1 MDFDHMRSGNLSG
14 IGIASG
20 VTQWVNHQVRRRPMP
35 ETPSANARLPFDI
48 DEQIDPTLITAHA
61 GVPLVIELFR
71 RMGAAQVINEAV
83 RIKQRQRGL
92 RPAQLVEALIALWAA
107 GGDRCQD
114 LQTLRTDA
122 ALGTLLGYELPAA
135 TTLRDFL
142 EGFHVEDPLLWRAG
156 EKTAVPE
163 ESTPLAGVGAAT
175 RRVLA
180 AVQQHTPQ
188 RTVTLDVDATIL
200 EAHKHTA
207 TMTYEGTRGYQPVV
221 AVWAEQDLIVH
232 DEFRDGNVPAGCGNA
247 RILARAVARLP
258 PGITQIFVRGDS
270 ALYEQEVLAW
280 CEQPARGI
288 GYAISADM
296 SPQLHAEILR
306 LPETAW
312 QLDRDEPDV
321 IREWAEVPYVP
332 EDGDHRKE
340 RPWVR
345 RYLAGRVRRRQGELF
360 ADGSTVKHFAI
371 VTNREG
377 DGLTLIRWHREKAGT
392 VEQAHHVLKNELAA
406 AALPSG
412 KFGANAAWFR
422 LNTLTDNL
430 LSALKRL
437 ALPGDLSEARPKRLR
452 FLVFNTVGKVVQHA
466 RRTLLRLTTVAQQ
479 ALVALARSHIL
490 ALNLT

>member
-1 MDFDHMRSGNLSG
+1 
-14 IGIASG
+14 
-20 VTQWVNHQVRRRPMP
+20 MP
-35 ETPSANARLPFDI
+35 EMPSERARLPFEI
-48 DEQIDPTLITAHA
+48 DDRIDPGLITAHA

-71 RMGAAQVINEAV
+71 RVGAAQVVNAQV

-92 RPAQLVEALIALWAA
+92 TPAQLVETLIALWAA

-135 TTLRDFL
+135 TTMRDFL
-142 EGFHVEDPLLWRAG
+142 KGFHVENPPLWRAG

-163 ESTPLAGVGAAT
+163 ESAPLAGVGAAN

-180 AVQQHTPQ
+180 AVQQPAPQ
-188 RTVTLDVDATIL
+188 PIATLDVDATIL
-200 EAHKHTA
+200 EAHKRTA
-207 TMTYEGTRGYQPVV
+207 AVTYEGPRGYQPVV
-221 AVWAEQDLIVH
+221 VVWAEQDLIVH

-247 RILARAVARLP
+247 RILERAVAALP
-258 PGITQIFVRGDS
+258 PGVTQIFVRGDS

-280 CEQPARGI
+280 CEAPERGI

-296 SPQLHAEILR
+296 SPPLRAEITR
-306 LPETAW
+306 LSEHAW
-312 QLDRDEPDV
+312 QPDRDESDV

-332 EDGDHRKE
+332 EDKDYRKD
-340 RPWVR
+340 RPCVR
-345 RYLAGRVRRRQGELF
+345 RYLAVRVRTRQGELF

-392 VEQAHHVLKNELAA
+392 VEHAHHVLKNELAA

-412 KFGANAAWFR
+412 KFGANAAWCR
-422 LNTLTDNL
+422 LNVLTYNL

-437 ALPGDLSEARPKRLR
+437 ALPGDLSQARPKRLR
-452 FLVFNTVGKVVQHA
+452 FLVFNTVGKVIHHA
-466 RRTLLRLTTVAQQ
+466 RCTLLRLTAAVQQ
-479 ALVALARSHIL
+479 ELLVVARSKIL
-490 ALNLT
+490 ALCPA

>member
-1 MDFDHMRSGNLSG
+1 MAQPLSD
-14 IGIASG
+14 S
-20 VTQWVNHQVRRRPMP
+20 MP
-35 ETPSANARLPFDI
+35 LPFEI
-48 DEQIDPTLITAHA
+48 DDRIARGLITAHA

-71 RMGAAQVINEAV
+71 RVGAAQVVNEQV
-83 RIKQRQRGL
+83 RLKQRQRGL
-92 RPAQLVEALIALWAA
+92 MPAQMVEALIALWAA

-114 LQTLRTDA
+114 LQTLRDDA
-122 ALGTLLGYELPAA
+122 ALATLLGYELPAA
-135 TTLRDFL
+135 TTVRDFL
-142 EGFHVEDPLLWRAG
+142 ETFHVEDLPLWRAG

-163 ESTPLAGVGAAT
+163 ESVHLAGVGAAN

-180 AVQQHTPQ
+180 VVQQAAPQ
-188 RTVTLDVDATIL
+188 RIATLDVDATIL

-207 TMTYEGTRGYQPVV
+207 TMTYEGTRGYQPVI
-221 AVWAEQDLIVH
+221 AVWAEQDVIVH

-247 RILARAVARLP
+247 RILERAVASLP
-258 PGITQIFVRGDS
+258 SGITQIFVRGDS

-280 CEQPARGI
+280 CEQPERGI

-296 SPQLHAEILR
+296 SPQLHAEIMR

-312 QLDRDEPDV
+312 QLDRDEPGV

-332 EDGDHRKE
+332 EDGDHRKD
-340 RPWVR
+340 RPCIR
-345 RYLAGRVRRRQGELF
+345 RYLTMRARTRQGELF
-360 ADGSTVKHFAI
+360 ADGCTVKHFAI

-392 VEQAHHVLKNELAA
+392 VEHVHHVLKNELAA

-422 LNTLTDNL
+422 LHVLTYTL

-452 FLVFNTVGKVVQHA
+452 FLVFNTVGKVLQHA
-466 RRTLLRLTTVAQQ
+466 RRTLLRLTTTAQQ
-479 ALVALARSHIL
+479 ASLTLARSHIL
-490 ALNLT
+490 ALTPT

>member
-1 MDFDHMRSGNLSG
+1 
-14 IGIASG
+14 
-20 VTQWVNHQVRRRPMP
+20 MP
-35 ETPSANARLPFDI
+35 EQPSLPTRLPFEI
-48 DEQIDPTLITAHA
+48 DDRIDPTLVTAHA

-71 RMGAAQVINEAV
+71 RVGAAQVVNAQV

-92 RPAQLVEALIALWAA
+92 PPAQLGETLIALWAA

-122 ALGTLLGYELPAA
+122 ALATLLGYELPAS
-135 TTLRDFL
+135 TTMRDFL
-142 EGFHVEDPLLWRAG
+142 EGFHVEEPPLWRVG
-156 EKTAVPE
+156 EKTAIPE
-163 ESTPLAGVGAAT
+163 ESAPLAGLGTAT

-188 RTVTLDVDATIL
+188 RTATLDVDATIL
-200 EAHKHTA
+200 EVHKRTA
-207 TMTYEGTRGYQPVV
+207 AVTYEGARGYQPVV
-221 AVWAEQDLIVH
+221 VVWAEQDLIVH

-247 RILARAVARLP
+247 RILERAVASLP
-258 PGITQIFVRGDS
+258 SGITQVFVRGDS

-280 CEQPARGI
+280 CEQPERGI

-312 QLDRDEPDV
+312 QLECAEPDV
-321 IREWAEVPYVP
+321 IREWAEVPYIP
-332 EDGDHRKE
+332 DDGDHRKD
-340 RPWVR
+340 RPCVR
-345 RYLAGRVRRRQGELF
+345 RYLAVRSRRRQGELF
-360 ADGSTVKHFAI
+360 VDGSVVKHFAI

-392 VEQAHHVLKNELAA
+392 VEHTHHVLKNELAA

-422 LNTLTDNL
+422 LNVLTYNL

-437 ALPGDLSEARPKRLR
+437 ALPGDLSAARPKRLR

-466 RRTLLRLTTVAQQ
+466 RRTLIRLTSAAQQ
-479 ALVALARSHIL
+479 ALLALARSKIL
-490 ALNLT
+490 ALGPT